1 MAGYTWDAV
10 GQWKRLREVAGWCG
24 RCRGYTRYTSD
35 LVPASQTPPVL
46 PRVYPSPARPPSRN
60 TYVLQPTRTT
70 HTHLQQRVQ
79 VAAAG
84 ADAKR
89 VEVVVLELL
98 GAPGAP
104 AQWRVHWR
112 RGEGK

>member
-1 MAGYTWDAV
+1 MEAVEAGGGLVWQVQGLYTLHL
-10 GQWKRLREVAGWCG
+10 RLG
-24 RCRGYTRYTSD
+24 
-35 LVPASQTPPVL
+35 SQTLPVL
-46 PRVYPSPARPPSRN
+46 PKVYRSPARPPSPN
-60 TYVLQPTRTT
+60 TYVLQATRTT

-112 RGEGK
+112 GGGGK